1 MEADDD
7 NIRECEKKENRER
20 ASREYEINNTIMII
34 RTHIRR
40 TNNGHCSSSL
50 LHDDNN
56 KI

>member
-40 TNNGHCSSSL
+40 TNGENRHSSL
-50 LHDDNN
+50 SDRFS
-56 KI
+56 